1 MQPNPES
8 ALNEEAGKLLLEAY
22 EDYFKHAQLMTQ
34 IHALKKAP
42 VATPATNTTATATDA
57 DAKKA
62 RVEKENVPRNKAA
75 PPTAATAAN
84 NKLKK
89 SLKRL

>member
-8 ALNEEAGKLLLEAY
+8 ALNEEAGKLLLDAY

-42 VATPATNTTATATDA
+42 VATPATSTTTDA

-75 PPTAATAAN
+75 APTAATAAN